1 MTTALTAKVAALAT
15 VAIMALHAAP
25 ARADG
30 SGGMGLQSVAEAMR
44 QDAIRDGHT
53 GWQNGTAR
61 LVASGTGYG
70 VAYSGT
76 PQGGVGRSSVAAIVG
91 NGGGNPIVAYAS
103 EPAPSTMLANRR

>member
-61 LVASGTGYG
+61 LVASGT
-70 VAYSGT
+70 
-76 PQGGVGRSSVAAIVG
+76 PQGRVGRSSVASIVG
-91 NGGGNPIVAYAS
+91 NGGGNPIVAYVS